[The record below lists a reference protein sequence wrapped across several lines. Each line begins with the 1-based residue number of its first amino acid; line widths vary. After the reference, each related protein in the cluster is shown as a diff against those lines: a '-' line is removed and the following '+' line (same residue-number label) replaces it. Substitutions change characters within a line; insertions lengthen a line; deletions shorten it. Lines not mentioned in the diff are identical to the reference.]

1 MVRELA
7 KHYDLV
13 VIGAGP
19 GGYVAAIRAAQVGM
33 KVAVVEKEKIGGV
46 CLHKGCIPS
55 KTLLQSAELFAAMQ
69 NSVEMG
75 VVAEQVHID
84 WQQIQ
89 ARKQRIV
96 AQLQQGIE
104 QLFAQQGI
112 DVYAGTGRILGP
124 SIFSPLP
131 GTVSVT
137 SAQNEEAQMLV
148 PQQLILATGS
158 RPRPLPGLP
167 FDGEKILSSDQA
179 LEMASLPRS
188 MLIIGGGVIGVE
200 WASMLSDF
208 GVEVTIV
215 EAAER
220 LLPGEDERISREM
233 ERSLSSR
240 GVQVFTTAQ
249 LDLEQV
255 NQQGTN
261 LRVVVK
267 YKQEDYTL
275 EIEKM
280 LVSIGRQPNVEG
292 IGLQNT
298 DIQLS
303 NGFIEVNEWMQTQE
317 EHIYA
322 IGDVVGGYQLAHVAS
337 HEGLLAID
345 HIQQKR
351 KMIETPTV
359 EPINP
364 SLIPR
369 CTYSRPE
376 VGSIGLTEAEA
387 REQGYAVNVTT
398 HPWKLVPKAM
408 VMGESEGVVKLVV
421 DEESDD
427 ILGIHIIGTRA
438 TELISMAG
446 LTQFL
451 DASAWE
457 MGQAVYAHPTLAE
470 VLQEVSLAV
479 EKRAIH
485 KA

>member
-1 MVRELA
+1 MA

-13 VIGAGP
+13 VIGSGP

-33 KVAVVEKEKIGGV
+33 KVAVVEEEKIGGV

-55 KTLLQSAELFAAMQ
+55 KTFLQSAELFAAMQ
-69 NSVEMG
+69 KSVDLG
-75 VVAEQVHID
+75 VVAKQIHID

-89 ARKQRIV
+89 ARKRRVI

-104 QLFAQQGI
+104 QLFAHHGI
-112 DVYAGTGRILGP
+112 DVYPGTGRILGP

-137 SAQNEEAQMLV
+137 SLEENETEMLV

-167 FDGEKILSSDQA
+167 FDGKTILSSDQA
-179 LEMASLPRS
+179 LEMTSLPHS
-188 MLIIGGGVIGVE
+188 MLIVGGGVIGVE

-215 EAAER
+215 ESADR
-220 LLPGEDERISREM
+220 LLPGEDEHISREM
-233 ERSLSSR
+233 ERSLVSR
-240 GVQVFTTAQ
+240 GVRVFTKAK

-255 NQQGTN
+255 KQQDAN
-261 LRVVVK
+261 LRVVVE
-267 YKQEDYTL
+267 YNQENYSL
-275 EIEKM
+275 EIDKM
-280 LVSIGRQPNVEG
+280 LVSIGRQPNIEN

-298 DIQLS
+298 DIQIRD
-303 NGFIEVNEWMQTQE
+303 GFIEVNKWMQTKE

-322 IGDVVGGYQLAHVAS
+322 IGDIVGGYQLAHVAS
-337 HEGLLAID
+337 HEGLLAVD

-351 KMIETPTV
+351 GKIEKPTV
-359 EPINP
+359 EPLVS

-376 VGSIGLTEAEA
+376 VGSIGLTETEA

-398 HPWKLVPKAM
+398 HPLKQVPKAI
-408 VMGESEGVVKLVV
+408 VMGESEGIVKLVV
-421 DEESDD
+421 DKESDD
-427 ILGIHIIGTRA
+427 VLGIHIIGARA

-457 MGQAVYAHPTLAE
+457 MGRAVYAHPTLAE